1 MDPRCFG
8 KEASM
13 SDEKTLIMYSRTI
26 PCPDCVRAR
35 RLLDENAIPYQEI
48 MIDQDPAARTLVEQL
63 TGFHAVPTLV
73 VARPNERQP
82 ITAPRALEQGRSP
95 RGVDRGPVITEPDMV
110 SLRQW
115 LTGHGFISGEA

>member
-1 MDPRCFG
+1 
-8 KEASM
+8 M
-13 SDEKTLIMYSRTI
+13 SGEKSLLMYSRTI
-26 PCPDCVRAR
+26 PCPDCQRAR
-35 RLLDENAIPYQEI
+35 RLLEENQIPFEEI
-48 MIDQDPAARTLVEQL
+48 MIDQDPAARTLIEQL

-82 ITAPRALEQGRSP
+82 ISAPKDLERGRSP

-115 LTGHGFISGEA
+115 LAGHGFIVG